1 MKILGISGSLRNA
14 SVNTALLRRAAA
26 LTPNGVTFI
35 VYDGLG
41 NLPHFNPE
49 LDREPLPPAVS
60 DFRSHLTSSAGV
72 IISSPE
78 YAHGIPGVLKNALD
92 WVVASGELY
101 EKPVALFNTS
111 PRTRYA
117 QAALAE
123 TLTVMTARLIPEA
136 SLNPAQ
142 ATGDGGLHISSD
154 ADLPKRIEYALSAF
168 VKAIDLAYVPGMRG
182 SSEKPTIAA

>member
-14 SVNTALLRRAAA
+14 SVDTALLRRAAA
-26 LTPNGVTFI
+26 LTANGVTFI

-60 DFRSHLTSSAGV
+60 DFRSHLTSSAAV

-111 PRTRYA
+111 PRIRYA

-142 ATGDGGLHISSD
+142 ATGDGELHIGSD

-168 VKAIDLAYVPGMRG
+168 VKAIDLA
-182 SSEKPTIAA
+182 

>member
-78 YAHGIPGVLKNALD
+78 YAHGTPGVLKTPWTGSLLAGNFT
-92 WVVASGELY
+92 
-101 EKPVALFNTS
+101 KS
-111 PRTRYA
+111 P
-117 QAALAE
+117 
-123 TLTVMTARLIPEA
+123 
-136 SLNPAQ
+136 
-142 ATGDGGLHISSD
+142 
-154 ADLPKRIEYALSAF
+154 
-168 VKAIDLAYVPGMRG
+168 
-182 SSEKPTIAA
+182 